1 MDIKSLVK
9 RNDRCVYCLEFPNG
23 MKYVGKTHNLGDRMR
38 IYMRN
43 VVDGNSG
50 GKVCDAISE
59 FGWDSVKF
67 DVLVDVR
74 GLDKIDTE
82 LCLSILEI
90 KYIRELNTLFP
101 RGYNVS
107 LGGEAL
113 RIPPEY
119 LTTDTEAIKAFN
131 SGSKAL
137 LVYNEDGDFVEEYE
151 SIARFAYDKG
161 FDEDNVR
168 TVVDKARAYMGKYI
182 LRTKKYGY
190 VPNKID
196 TSNIK
201 TYERKRYKTIVE
213 EKVVLK
219 ERYKQVEVAALAYD
233 MNGDFVGEYESRAE
247 ASRML
252 TGSSLPWG
260 KYVRGYILFKK
271 TSDDYPKKIEDYLTM
286 KNKALDEV
294 YRPVE
299 ELNDIPKLAPTTLA
313 CHKLKN
319 DRPVNQFTL
328 GGEFVAQYPTLRGA
342 AAAQEGSI
350 SYSQIYACLKGATK
364 RGGNYIWQWADE
376 SESNPEPPI
385 VNEESLF

>member
-1 MDIKSLVK
+1 MDVKSLLK
-9 RNDRCVYCLEFPNG
+9 RSDRCVYCLEFPNG
-23 MKYVGKTHNLGDRMR
+23 MKYVGKTHNLGDRVR

-43 VVDGNSG
+43 VEDGTG

-59 FGWDSVKF
+59 LGWDLVKF
-67 DVLVDVR
+67 DVLVDVK
-74 GLDKIDTE
+74 GLDKVDTE

-101 RGYNVS
+101 NGYNVS

-119 LTTDTEAIKAFN
+119 LTTDADAIKAFN

-137 LVYNEDGDFVEEYE
+137 LVYNEEGEFVEEYE
-151 SIARFAYDKG
+151 SIAKFAYDKG
-161 FDEDNVR
+161 FDEASIR
-168 TVVDKARAYMGKYI
+168 AVVDKARAFMGKYI

-190 VPNKID
+190 APNKID

-213 EKVVLK
+213 EKVVVK
-219 ERYKQVEVAALAYD
+219 ERYKQVEVPALAYD

-252 TGSSLPWG
+252 TGTRLPWG
-260 KYVRGYILFKK
+260 QYIKGYILFKK
-271 TSDDYPKKIEDYLTM
+271 MGDDYPKKIEDYLTM
-286 KNKALDEV
+286 KNKVL
-294 YRPVE
+294 E
-299 ELNDIPKLAPTTLA
+299 EIYKPLEQLNDLPKLPKPNRG
-313 CHKLKN
+313 CYKLKN

-328 GGEFVAQYPTLRGA
+328 DGEFVAQYPTLRGA
-342 AAAQEGSI
+342 AAAQTDI
-350 SYSQIYACLKGATK
+350 AYSQIYACIKGKTK
-364 RGGNYIWQWADE
+364 RGGNFIWQWADE
-376 SESNPEPPI
+376 NEPNTEEDVANP
-385 VNEESLF
+385 ESLF